1 MEKHERRP
9 VAGAKEARAS
19 SANFRWFL
27 LYNSPSRI
35 LVSNVAGLLNS
46 VIPVETGIQVLGIQK
61 FNLDAR
67 VREHDALYSQLIC
80 GSPIRRRRID
90 VNIP

>member
-1 MEKHERRP
+1 
-9 VAGAKEARAS
+9 
-19 SANFRWFL
+19 
-27 LYNSPSRI
+27 
-35 LVSNVAGLLNS
+35 
-46 VIPVETGIQVLGIQK
+46 VEFKK

-67 VREHDALYSQLIC
+67 VREHDAPYSQLIC